1 MKTVLTITLLF
12 ALLLSIGLGPKAD
25 TAYGQADSSSM
36 RNREGMMA
44 QTSMTTQAGSGQLEK
59 RKREATA
66 DKLFREGRKAFQK
79 GHYPEAANLYMS
91 VVFRDAKDLEARQNA
106 SYAYLKDQNFQ
117 KCYDQAM
124 EVLKINPNIA
134 RAHALAGAAL
144 LRSGYVQESVY
155 ELNQAFKLD
164 LKEPL
169 AYGTAA
175 EIDYYEGRTRD
186 SISKALRAHG
196 LDPNEADY
204 LMTIARASSRI
215 ELYEQAAEAYER
227 FLAVAPETDKERRD
241 RIAGL
246 IQFYRQ
252 LAGLEVHEVNG
263 PKFSQIAFQLG
274 GDRRPYLHLKI
285 NGRDAVFVV
294 DTGSGFTV
302 ISKDAAKKFKVSEIA
317 QGGHSQGVGGT
328 GKFPIVYGLIKT
340 LELGDIRVKS
350 IPCFI
355 RPFHV
360 DKEAAADFQADGFI
374 GLSILSHF
382 LTEID
387 YKDNVMRLDQDVK
400 RTIPVVAQSGLTI
413 VPFRTTQNGLISVET
428 EIDGKNKI
436 NAILDSGASS
446 TVISTAAVER
456 LSMREQIIKGQTT
469 KVIGAGGISDNVEL
483 LQLRNCRIADLRQ
496 DNLRA
501 LVLDFGAINETAG
514 FEQSGILGGDF
525 LRHFSVTINF
535 ARAEV
540 VLRPYT
546 SSIKRIGPDEKQ
558 QNSELGRQ

>member
-1 MKTVLTITLLF
+1 MSVVP
-12 ALLLSIGLGPKAD
+12 AA
-25 TAYGQADSSSM
+25 AYRQSDSSSM
-36 RNREGMMA
+36 RNRNETIA
-44 QTSMTTQAGSGQLEK
+44 RTDMTTQAGTGQIEK
-59 RKREATA
+59 RKRESTA
-66 DKLFREGRKAFQK
+66 EKLFREGRKAFQK
-79 GHYPEAANLYMS
+79 GHYPEAANLFMS
-91 VVFRDAKDLEARQNA
+91 VVFRDNTDLEARQNA
-106 SYAYLKDQNFQ
+106 AYSYFKDQNFQ
-117 KCYDQAM
+117 KCYDQAN
-124 EVLKINPNIA
+124 EVLKANPNSA
-134 RAHALAGAAL
+134 RAHALAAAAL
-144 LRSGYVQESVY
+144 LRSGYIQECIY

-186 SISKALRAHG
+186 SISKAFRAHG

-227 FLAVAPETDKERRD
+227 FLAVAPISDKERRD
-241 RIAGL
+241 RISGL

-252 LAGLEVHEVNG
+252 LSGIEVHEVSG

-274 GDRRPYLHLKI
+274 GDRRPYLRLKI
-285 NGRDAVFVV
+285 NGREAVFVV

-302 ISKDAAKKFKVSEIA
+302 ISKDTAKKFKISEIA
-317 QGGHSQGVGGT
+317 HGGHSQGVGGT

-340 LELGDIRVKS
+340 MELGDIKVKS

-387 YKDNVMRLDQDVK
+387 YKDNVIRLDQDSK
-400 RTIPVVAQSGLTI
+400 RTMPVVAQSGLTV

-428 EIDGKNKI
+428 ELDGKNKI

-483 LQLRNCRIADLRQ
+483 LQLRNCRVADLRQ

-540 VLRPYT
+540 TLRPYT
-546 SSIKRIGPDEKQ
+546 SSIKRVVSEEKQ
-558 QNSELGRQ
+558 QNSELGSQ